1 MVNNKVIIVNN
12 KENGYAKEKK
22 MCTCINLKT
31 KDNYFGRNLDL
42 ECGFGEKVVI
52 TPRNYEFKLR
62 KEQSFKTKYAM
73 IGMATVI
80 DNYPLYAEASN
91 EKGLSIAGLYFPGY
105 AYYKDEE
112 KEKINITPFELTPWI
127 LGNFKSIEE
136 LKKVLNN
143 INLVNISFSEKIKLT
158 PMHFMISDTKDCIV
172 IEQIK
177 EGLKIYDNEV
187 GVLTN
192 SPPFIYHLT
201 NLNNYLNLTANFA
214 ENRFT
219 DKIGLKAYSNGM
231 GTIGLPGD
239 TSSSSRFIRATFNKI
254 NSVCNEDE
262 ESSISQFFHIL
273 DSVSMTRGSTITE
286 NKKYDITNYSC
297 CININKG
304 IYYYKTYENNQ
315 ITAIRMNENN
325 MNDNKLYIH
334 ELIQNQQIKY
344 IN

>member
-1 MVNNKVIIVNN
+1 
-12 KENGYAKEKK
+12 

-42 ECGFGEKVVI
+42 ECRFGEKVVI

-62 KEQSFKTKYAM
+62 KEKTFKTKYAM
-73 IGMATVI
+73 IGMATVV

-91 EKGLSIAGLYFPGY
+91 EKGVSIAGLYFPDY
-105 AYYKDEE
+105 AYYNNEE
-112 KEKINITPFELTPWI
+112 KNKINITPFELTPWI
-127 LGNFKSIEE
+127 LGNFENIEE
-136 LKKVLNN
+136 LKKDINNLNLIN
-143 INLVNISFSEKIKLT
+143 IYFSEKLQLT
-158 PMHFMISDTKDCIV
+158 PMHWMISDKKDCIV
-172 IEQIK
+172 LEQTK

-201 NLNNYLNLTANFA
+201 NLNNYLNLMPNFA

-219 DKIGLKAYSNGM
+219 DKIELKAYSNGM
-231 GTIGLPGD
+231 GTLGLPGD
-239 TSSSSRFIRATFNKI
+239 TSSASRFIRAAFNKL
-254 NSVCNEDE
+254 NSVCNLDE

-273 DSVSMTRGSTITE
+273 DSVSMVRGNTITK
-286 NKKYDITNYSC
+286 NNKYDITNYSC
-297 CININKG
+297 CINVDKG

-315 ITAIRMNENN
+315 ITAIKMNENN
-325 MNDNKLYIH
+325 MNSDKLEIY
-334 ELIQNQQIKY
+334 ELVENEQINY